1 MRWLDGIINSVNMS
15 LSKLWE
21 IVKDREAWRASVHGV
36 AEPDMTERLN
46 KSNNNAQ
53 CMQASLMAQQVK
65 NVPAM
70 QETQKMRVQS
80 WVRMIPCRRKIAT
93 HSSILAWKIPWTEEP
108 GRLHTVHRDAKS
120 WTWLGDWHTHARLK
134 YKHLCNKSY
143 LLLCRNV
150 QLHSIPNFRSLSFSV
165 LEPFPLLFWDD
176 VLVRSVSGRLL

>member
-1 MRWLDGIINSVNMS
+1 MFPL
-15 LSKLWE
+15 E
-21 IVKDREAWRASVHGV
+21 IMLLNGFFLKDVTG
-36 AEPDMTERLN
+36 LN
-46 KSNNNAQ
+46 KKFSGCNTIFGT
-53 CMQASLMAQQVK
+53 SSVSVVK
-65 NVPAM
+65 NPPAM
-70 QETQKMRVQS
+70 EEIQIWSLVQEDFLEDSM
-80 WVRMIPCRRKIAT
+80 AT
-93 HSSILAWKIPWTEEP
+93 HSSILAGRITRTEEP

>member
-1 MRWLDGIINSVNMS
+1 MDGITDSMDMS

-93 HSSILAWKIPWTEEP
+93 HSSILA
-108 GRLHTVHRDAKS
+108 
-120 WTWLGDWHTHARLK
+120 
-134 YKHLCNKSY
+134 
-143 LLLCRNV
+143 
-150 QLHSIPNFRSLSFSV
+150 
-165 LEPFPLLFWDD
+165 
-176 VLVRSVSGRLL
+176 